1 MASNR
6 ARYKCINVDHETYR
20 VIRSLARAHRRSL
33 IEQVR
38 VMADVERKTVKAR
51 QLFPDNRARRVKA

>member
-20 VIRSLARAHRRSL
+20 VIRSLSIVHRRSL
-33 IEQVR
+33 LEQVR
-38 VMADVERKTVKAR
+38 VMAENERSNLKPR
-51 QLFPDNRARRVKA
+51 QPISDERRKGRKP

>member
-6 ARYKCINVDHETYR
+6 SRYKCINVDHETYR

>member
-1 MASNR
+1 MANNR

-20 VIRSLARAHRRSL
+20 VIRSL

-38 VMADVERKTVKAR
+38 VMANAERKTVKAR
-51 QLFPDNRARRVKA
+51 QLFPDNPTRRVKS